1 MVSRRNNRRNR
12 SEPIGKIVQGKS
24 SMPSVIDPQ
33 GTTPSSIQYDLFTT
47 FWGDAKQDQSN
58 SVEFWDALPKFSVH
72 RNKQIEL
79 RHENGFLPIHKA
91 DFTFREQKYLLEL
104 QPAYITEGNR
114 DVGYYPSSDEELIWE
129 VLIKYFADQ
138 QYGLHMPDEE
148 PPSSF
153 VRFSLHLLQRELG
166 KHGHKRS
173 LKQIRHAVEV
183 LSRCMLVISKA
194 DSKNALYRAPIL
206 ADVLDVSRNDYLDDP
221 TKLWVGRLPVIVS
234 FALKSLEY
242 RQYNYATS
250 LSFKDPLSRWV
261 HKRIT
266 HRFTQASLLETY
278 NISLSRIVNESGYLE
293 KGGRVRRHVARID
306 KVLQDLCDAH
316 VLTYTDKDERRGTG
330 RGKPIQEVIWTL
342 HPHPAFC
349 SEVKAANGR
358 LKDARARLSLVK
370 GRKDNGAGK
379 PLIEHLEIKENT
391 YNDL

>member
-1 MVSRRNNRRNR
+1 MDKRRKRMA
-12 SEPIGKIVQGKS
+12 SIGDVALGKS
-24 SMPSVIDPQ
+24 SMPSVIDPA

-47 FWGDAKQDQSN
+47 FWGEEKQDQSN

-79 RHENGFLPIHKA
+79 RHENGLLPIHRTE
-91 DFTFREQKYLLEL
+91 FTFRDQAFQLEL
-104 QPAYITEGNR
+104 QPAYLREGNR

-138 QYGLHMPDEE
+138 HHGVHLPDDE

-153 VRFSLHLLQRELG
+153 VRFSLRLLQRELA

-173 LKQIRHAVEV
+173 ISQIRHAVEV
-183 LSRCMLVISKA
+183 LSRSMLIISKA
-194 DSKNALYRAPIL
+194 GSKKALYRAPIL
-206 ADVLDVSRNDYLDDP
+206 ADVLDVTRDDYLEDP
-221 TKLWVGRLPVIVS
+221 TKFWMGRLPIIVS

-242 RQYNYATS
+242 RQYNYATA
-250 LSFKDPLSRWV
+250 LSFKDPLARWI

-278 NISLSRIVNESGYLE
+278 NISLTRIMRESGYLE
-293 KGGRVRRHVARID
+293 KEGRLRRHVSRID
-306 KVLQDLCDAH
+306 KALQSLCDAN

-330 RGKPIQEVIWTL
+330 RGKPIEEVVWSL
-342 HPHPAFC
+342 HPHPKFC

-358 LKDARARLSLVK
+358 LKDARARLTLVK
-370 GRKDNGAGK
+370 GRKDAGHNK
-379 PLIEHLEIKENT
+379 PLIDELEVSEHT
-391 YNDL
+391 YSDI